1 MVQICQMKVQASGE
15 QTHKPKPDS
24 MDQWEAVLSWLSL
37 APELVLNGT
46 ETETKYILEYNMAT
60 SWMMI

>member
-1 MVQICQMKVQASGE
+1 
-15 QTHKPKPDS
+15 

>member
-1 MVQICQMKVQASGE
+1 
-15 QTHKPKPDS
+15 

-37 APELVLNGT
+37 VPELVLNGTET

-60 SWMMI
+60 SWMII